1 MWNQKGIETMNAKQ
15 LIASGMAVL
24 MLAGGILGNSV
35 QTQAGTTTDE
45 YTAITANMQTEY
57 IQVDDLAYRAGKY
70 SVR

>member
-1 MWNQKGIETMNAKQ
+1 MNAKQ

-45 YTAITANMQTEY
+45 YTAITANMQT
-57 IQVDDLAYRAGKY
+57 
-70 SVR
+70 